1 MSARAALIPSRGPPL
16 VDASRDHARYRVIA
30 GLNTRAQC
38 HTLLLQSRRGID
50 GGLLPE
56 AQALRGGSMTER
68 DALLLAYG
76 EASDALEM
84 PAVRFLARR
93 KHAAFVVAVFRT
105 AFGAD
110 ASSVQT
116 NVLHLLVEQA
126 QGELGADG
134 LDVPPG
140 SGREV
145 CRGWMRDEWLRRVS
159 ADDDADV
166 YVKTAHAEDALTMIE
181 RNMRERPQLSES
193 TIATVLHAARQ
204 CAIDANPDAQ
214 ARISRLDEQIAAL
227 QAERNRLAD
236 GGEIEMPSDAR
247 MLERLAN
254 LNRLLADLPADFLAA
269 AEAVDE
275 IHRELADAF
284 RADDRPAS
292 AVIRD
297 YLDRVDALGDDARAA
312 AFIGA
317 SELFRNDAAR
327 QGLRDDLD
335 VFLSHPFTR
344 QARPDQLAR
353 ARGAVLLL
361 QAGVDQVL
369 ARRRRASQTL
379 RTRIQQ
385 RTDHDGEIRSLLD
398 GIQDRLIELG
408 RSGGRW
414 HSPSDVLPIEAS
426 IGHLPTRF
434 HDPNDH
440 KPPPPLYDPDRDEHE
455 GAGLS
460 FELLRRYGGPNY
472 WALHDAIAAR
482 LAEDGIVSV
491 AEVFAELDL
500 EMRRPVD
507 LLGLLHLAGA
517 EAPAGELMTHRT
529 VRPDGVEVT
538 LRTTDL
544 LITHLESQ
552 P

>member
-1 MSARAALIPSRGPPL
+1 M
-16 VDASRDHARYRVIA
+16 
-30 GLNTRAQC
+30 
-38 HTLLLQSRRGID
+38 
-50 GGLLPE
+50 
-56 AQALRGGSMTER
+56 
-68 DALLLAYG
+68 LLAHR
-76 EASDALEM
+76 EAASALQT
-84 PAVRFLARR
+84 PAVRFLGRR
-93 KHAAFVVAVFRT
+93 QGPFVVAVFRT
-105 AFGAD
+105 AFGAE
-110 ASSVQT
+110 VPQIQT
-116 NVLHLLVEQA
+116 HVLHLLVEEA
-126 QGELGADG
+126 QDELGAEG
-134 LDVPPG
+134 LEVPAG

-145 CRGWMRDEWLRRVS
+145 CRGWMRDEWLRRLPTS
-159 ADDDADV
+159 DDADV

-181 RNMRERPQLSES
+181 RNTRERPQLSES

-204 CAIDANPDAQ
+204 CAMDANPDVQ
-214 ARISRLDEQIAAL
+214 ARLARLDEEVAVL
-227 QAERNRLAD
+227 QAERDRIAG
-236 GGEIEMPSDAR
+236 GGEIEVASDAR

-275 IHRELADAF
+275 IHRQLADSF

-297 YLDRVDALGDDARAA
+297 YLERLDALGEDARAA
-312 AFIGA
+312 AFVGA

-327 QGLRDDLD
+327 QGLRDDID

-344 QARPDQLAR
+344 HARPDLLAR
-353 ARGAVLLL
+353 ARGAVVLL

-369 ARRRRASQTL
+369 ARRRRASDTL

-385 RTDHDGEIRSLLD
+385 RTDHDGEVRGLLD
-398 GIQDRLIELG
+398 SIRESLIEIG
-408 RSGGRW
+408 RTGRRW
-414 HSPSDVLPIEAS
+414 HSPPGLLPTEVE

-440 KPPPPLYDPDRDEHE
+440 VPPPPLYDPDVDGHE
-455 GAGLS
+455 DAGSS
-460 FELLRRYGGPNY
+460 FEELRRYGGPSY
-472 WALHDAIAAR
+472 RALHDAIAAR

-491 AEVFAELDL
+491 AEVFDDLDPD
-500 EMRRPVD
+500 MRRPVD

-517 EAPAGELMTHRT
+517 DAPTGSQMTHRT
-529 VRPDGVEVT
+529 VRPDGTEVT
-538 LRTTDL
+538 LSTQDL